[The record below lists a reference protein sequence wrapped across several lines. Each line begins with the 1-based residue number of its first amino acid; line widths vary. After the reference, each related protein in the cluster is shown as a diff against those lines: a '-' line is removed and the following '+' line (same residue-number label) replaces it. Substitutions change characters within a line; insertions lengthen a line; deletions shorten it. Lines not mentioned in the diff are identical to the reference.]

1 MFRRERFHAG
11 QKASKNGNLALDS
24 RAAEVQALLNR
35 SDSESCRPLIRK
47 RRGDLGGA
55 VAVGVG
61 FDHRKDRG
69 FRARGIP
76 DRPEIPPN
84 RAQIHAGE
92 RA

>member
-84 RAQIHAGE
+84 RA
-92 RA
+92 